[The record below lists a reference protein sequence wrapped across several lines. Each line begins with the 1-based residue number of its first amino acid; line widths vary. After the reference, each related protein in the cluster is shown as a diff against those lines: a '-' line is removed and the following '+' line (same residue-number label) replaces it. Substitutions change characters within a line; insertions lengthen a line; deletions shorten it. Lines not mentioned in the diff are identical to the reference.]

1 MSGPKSTRYT
11 LTPEQRRILAE
22 ARERERKTRREMDK
36 LQQNKNEIATLKSN
50 LETAIKNVDMLV
62 ERLGTGKEEQTNIRT
77 SLAEIQEVIQ
87 EAGIINEQSGLEKLQ
102 SINIRLILDSRTIL
116 STLSCPTMLLFFKVL
131 IN

>member
-22 ARERERKTRREMDK
+22 ARERERKTRRELDK

-62 ERLGTGKEEQTNIRT
+62 ERFGTGKEEQTNIST

-87 EAGIINEQSGLEKLQ
+87 EAAIINEQSGLEKLQ
-102 SINIRLILDSRTIL
+102 SINSKIHTVIQSAKKAKLDWVE
-116 STLSCPTMLLFFKVL
+116 MK
-131 IN
+131 

>member
-62 ERLGTGKEEQTNIRT
+62 ERIGTGKEEQTNIRT

-87 EAGIINEQSGLEKLQ
+87 QAYQKLNCQESCMMRKGDAGHQFYPDIVWPIVRREV
-102 SINIRLILDSRTIL
+102 
-116 STLSCPTMLLFFKVL
+116 M
-131 IN
+131 